1 MESLGL
7 RDPLSMAELEEGAMR
22 NMALLATDETG
33 LDNVWPLSDPRQ
45 YLNRNLQCTLI
56 QASVWDATWKIYGI
70 ASAGKA
76 ASYSL
81 VSGVQDVYLMAP
93 QSEIFVLNGRLE
105 NLAFLMVPNIL
116 TNTEGLKVLK

>member
-1 MESLGL
+1 M
-7 RDPLSMAELEEGAMR
+7 
-22 NMALLATDETG
+22 
-33 LDNVWPLSDPRQ
+33 
-45 YLNRNLQCTLI
+45 
-56 QASVWDATWKIYGI
+56 WDATWKIYGI
-70 ASAGKA
+70 TNAGKA

-116 TNTEGLKVLK
+116 TNTEGPKVLK

>member
-1 MESLGL
+1 MSNASDINGKQSKGWNESSKITWLASSTPRTRIMESLGL

-56 QASVWDATWKIYGI
+56 
-70 ASAGKA
+70 
-76 ASYSL
+76 
-81 VSGVQDVYLMAP
+81 
-93 QSEIFVLNGRLE
+93 
-105 NLAFLMVPNIL
+105 
-116 TNTEGLKVLK
+116 